1 MEVSSAPNGSGLSGP
16 SGTTFHQWKYSH
28 YFVVVDEGE
37 KNMRARC
44 TLCSAS
50 SKPLSCARNTT
61 SSFKKHLETVHKT
74 VKLVAVVPEG
84 GEGKVGAKCKR
95 TTEDDEDEIHRD
107 SKKQATLQR
116 KVSPVVIRSL
126 VAKYIIDDM
135 LPLSTVESP
144 AFRKLVCG
152 LLSTSIQSVE
162 IPNRKSLSSYLQKV
176 YELMVKKIKETLEGV
191 SQVSTTADVWMA
203 HHQSYLSMTVH
214 WIDHKSLKRKKAA
227 IAAFT

>member
-1 MEVSSAPNGSGLSGP
+1 MEAGDPPSASGLSGRTE
-16 SGTTFHQWKYSH
+16 GVKIATVHQWNYSH

-61 SSFKKHLETVHKT
+61 SNFKKYLETVHKT
-74 VKLVAVVPEG
+74 VKLVAIVPEG
-84 GEGKVGAKCKR
+84 GKRKR
-95 TTEDDEDEIHRD
+95 TTEDDEDEMHRD

-116 KVSPVVIRSL
+116 KVSPVIIIRSL

-135 LPLSTVESP
+135 LPLSTVELP
-144 AFRKLVCG
+144 AFRKLVSG

-162 IPNRKSLSSYLQKV
+162 MPNRKSCLHIYKK
-176 YELMVKKIKETLEGV
+176 LMN
-191 SQVSTTADVWMA
+191 
-203 HHQSYLSMTVH
+203 
-214 WIDHKSLKRKKAA
+214 
-227 IAAFT
+227 